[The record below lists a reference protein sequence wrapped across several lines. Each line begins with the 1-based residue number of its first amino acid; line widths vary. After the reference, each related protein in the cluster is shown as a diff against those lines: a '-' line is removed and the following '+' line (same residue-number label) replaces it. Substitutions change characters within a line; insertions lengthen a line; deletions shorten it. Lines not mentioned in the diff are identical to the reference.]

1 MPIMSST
8 KVIPIVD
15 PELVEYNRRIVLAAT
30 ITVLI
35 LSNASFVL
43 RLVARRMQS
52 QRLQADD
59 YFMGLALPFS
69 YIPAVCLLYGLTCG
83 LGMHQV
89 NVSKKDLRKFNI
101 SLFILQRGNPPCL
114 FCVKTSILILYA
126 RLFRTQ
132 TFKRVCI
139 GVWVFTACWAVAAFT
154 SNILQCTP
162 VSYFWN
168 KAQPGHCIPNALIVI
183 GLTNGVLSFVGDL
196 VILALPIPMIWALQ
210 INFRRKIALN
220 AIFFIGGFVCLTSI
234 FRFVALA
241 HINVK
246 DLTMTQVAPGV
257 WTYIELGI
265 GITCGNLPLLRP
277 LFGRFLAGTR
287 TGSKNVYSNSK
298 SSNSYHLSR
307 VTASV
312 NGRGDTDGFQKMNG
326 RSKYGADVDIE
337 SLGEASDLELN
348 RTAPSVGMAH
358 GGNGA
363 THDKEMGDT
372 WNGEGIQVKTDV
384 DLKIERVRKEIE
396 IETARNQSR
405 LVR

>member
-1 MPIMSST
+1 MAST
-8 KVIPIVD
+8 KPIPIVD
-15 PELVEYNRRIVLAAT
+15 PGAVEYNRRIILAAT
-30 ITVLI
+30 ITVLV
-35 LSNASFVL
+35 LSNASYVL
-43 RLVARRMQS
+43 RLVARRMQH

-83 LGMHQV
+83 LGEHEV
-89 NVSKKDLRKFNI
+89 NVSKTDLRKFNI
-101 SLFILQRGNPPCL
+101 SLFTLQRGNPPCL

-126 RLFRTQ
+126 RLFRTP

-139 GVWVFTACWAVAAFT
+139 GVWVFTLCWAIAAFT

-168 KAQPGHCIPNALIVI
+168 KAQPGHCIPNALITI
-183 GLTNGVLSFVGDL
+183 GMTNGVLSFVGDL
-196 VILALPIPMIWALQ
+196 VILALPIPMIWKLQ
-210 INFRRKIALN
+210 INTRRKMALN
-220 AIFFIGGFVCLTSI
+220 GIFLLGGFVCLTSI

-241 HINVK
+241 RINVK
-246 DLTMTQVAPGV
+246 DITYTQVAPGL

-287 TGSKNVYSNSK
+287 SGTNNSGYGNSK
-298 SSNSYHLSR
+298 SLNSYPLSR

-326 RSKYGADVDIE
+326 NSKYGIEVDVE
-337 SLGEASDLELN
+337 SVGEGSEVEFN
-348 RTAPSVGMAH
+348 TAAKIAMARAGNGMAH
-358 GGNGA
+358 GPA
-363 THDKEMGDT
+363 DT
-372 WNGEGIQVKTDV
+372 WDGEGIQVKTDV

-396 IETARNQSR
+396 IETARNYSR
-405 LVR
+405 MAR